1 MHECAVQ
8 QKLIQHCKSTI
19 LQSKNFLKGIITR
32 KKIKMK
38 TLVLRAKKM
47 THEVVLLCFL
57 ERRELEK
64 RPENSASVLFSFL
77 TSYHFLPSHLLVLSK
92 KCVSSPR
99 FIVSGF
105 WLFLT
110 VLFALTSRSK
120 RSCMDVRVRL

>member
-1 MHECAVQ
+1 
-8 QKLIQHCKSTI
+8 
-19 LQSKNFLKGIITR
+19 
-32 KKIKMK
+32 
-38 TLVLRAKKM
+38 M

-64 RPENSASVLFSFL
+64 RPENSASVLR
-77 TSYHFLPSHLLVLSK
+77 SYHFLPSHLLVLSK